1 MATIR
6 SYETKDGEKRWM
18 IDYYVPK
25 DIAGTD
31 RPKKVV
37 VRGFKK
43 RKVAEDTLRERQNWL
58 QDGTHD
64 QKAQRKRYTFDELAK
79 KYREIHKDQ
88 PAWEKSKRYMVKRLA
103 EDFKGRPLMSITFLS
118 LEEYKAQLKKTPI
131 RVIQRKG
138 KPDEH
143 IYPTPATV
151 NRYMATLR
159 HMLGKAVSW
168 NMLAKNPFEGQE
180 SLQDQEESRDRYLSE
195 DEIQRFLEH
204 CRVQHIRDFFII
216 AANTGMDKGE
226 ILNLKWE
233 KIKEGVIYCAKV
245 KTRPERYI
253 PLPGDLQAHLLEIKQ
268 RKIVSEYVVVDSKG
282 KRVGDIKRGFKTV
295 CRRAGIHNF
304 RIKDLRHT
312 FASHFA
318 MRTGDVKALQE
329 ILGHTTLRM
338 TSRYTHLCQ
347 VHKAQ
352 QMQKMNGLTSK
363 SRTLVEL
370 SDHSGIKKDL
380 PKLAKSLEL
389 LGGAD
394 RDRTDDLLNAIQAL
408 SQLSYSPSHCKLSL
422 YIKMPEKCQCDSC

>member
-18 IDYYVPK
+18 IDYYIPK
-25 DIAGTD
+25 DIAGTE

-37 VRGFKK
+37 LRGFKK
-43 RKVAEDTLRERQNWL
+43 RKAAESTLRERLNWL
-58 QDGTHD
+58 EDGTHH
-64 QKAQRKRYTFDELAK
+64 QKAQRKRFTFGALAK
-79 KYREIHKDQ
+79 KYKEIHKDQ
-88 PAWEKSKRYMVKRLA
+88 PSWEKSKRYMVERLT
-103 EDFKGRPLMSITFLS
+103 EDFKERPLVGISFLS

-131 RVIQRKG
+131 RVVKRKG
-138 KPDEH
+138 RPDEN

-168 NMLAKNPFEGQE
+168 NMLARNPFEGQE
-180 SLQDQEESRDRYLSE
+180 SLQDREKGRTRFLSE
-195 DEIQRFLEH
+195 KEVQRFLEH
-204 CRVQHIRDFFII
+204 CRVQHIEDFFII
-216 AANTGMDKGE
+216 AVNTGMDKGE
-226 ILNLKWE
+226 ILRLKWE
-233 KIKEGVIYCAKV
+233 QIKNEEIYCPEV
-245 KTRPERYI
+245 KTRPERHI
-253 PLPGDLQAHLLEIKQ
+253 PIPGDLQAHLLEIKQ
-268 RKIVSEYVVVDSKG
+268 RKIVSEYVVVDGKG

-318 MRTGDVKALQE
+318 MRTGDMKTLQE

-338 TSRYTHLCQ
+338 TSRYAHLTE

-352 QMQKMNGLTSK
+352 QMQKMNGLTSR

-370 SDHSGIKKDL
+370 SDHSGIKKGL
-380 PKLAKSLEL
+380 TEN
-389 LGGAD
+389 
-394 RDRTDDLLNAIQAL
+394 R
-408 SQLSYSPSHCKLSL
+408 
-422 YIKMPEKCQCDSC
+422 